1 MTLRRLFVASV
12 ILAGFGMATGSTQA
26 HDMPWR
32 PCGPGYV
39 NWLFA
44 QGCAGADFRPACQ
57 RHDIC
62 YQCCPDRKECDVN
75 FHHGMCEA
83 CQDSRHPHL
92 CRFTAYV
99 MYKGTR
105 VFGRLYRE

>member
-1 MTLRRLFVASV
+1 MTFRRLFVAAV
-12 ILAGFGMATGSTQA
+12 VLAGFGTSTGSA
-26 HDMPWR
+26 HAGNMPWR

-39 NWLFA
+39 NWLFL

-57 RHDIC
+57 MHDYC
-62 YQCCPDRKECDVN
+62 YQHGPDRKECDDN
-75 FHHGMCEA
+75 FHRGMCEA
-83 CQDSRHPHL
+83 CENSRHPHL